1 MPAETTVQTTAADAP
16 PDIQYLPSGE
26 AWGRYRQFLVELILK
41 HGCKSVCEIGG
52 GANPWLPIEFVQEHG
67 IDYLIVDISEEELA
81 KADNRYRKLVL
92 DITKPVQGELPACD
106 FVFSRMLAEHVGDP
120 LSFHR
125 NIFNILKPGGLAFH
139 YFPTLF
145 APPFVLNYLLP
156 ERLSYWLLEKVQSG
170 RERGGK
176 RSKFPAFYRWCRGPL
191 RSQMA
196 RFQRLGYQIVHYHGF
211 FGNEG
216 YYKRFRPLAA
226 LDRWMTAYLCRNPWP
241 LLTSYAYVVVKK

>member
-1 MPAETTVQTTAADAP
+1 MPAETTVQTTTDAP

-106 FVFSRMLAEHVGDP
+106 FVFSRMLAEHVSDP
-120 LSFHR
+120 LNFHR
-125 NIFNILKPGGLAFH
+125 NIFNILKPNGEAHEVRRMNRGRELAIRLAVGENPSSVLRRVLGQNARLAGAGATLGGLAAWEGGRFLQGMVSGVNATAPWT
-139 YFPTLF
+139 YLAVAVVTLGLTQC
-145 APPFVLNYLLP
+145 ACLIPARRAARTDVL
-156 ERLSYWLLEKVQSG
+156 Q
-170 RERGGK
+170 
-176 RSKFPAFYRWCRGPL
+176 A
-191 RSQMA
+191 
-196 RFQRLGYQIVHYHGF
+196 LGNH
-211 FGNEG
+211 
-216 YYKRFRPLAA
+216 
-226 LDRWMTAYLCRNPWP
+226 
-241 LLTSYAYVVVKK
+241 